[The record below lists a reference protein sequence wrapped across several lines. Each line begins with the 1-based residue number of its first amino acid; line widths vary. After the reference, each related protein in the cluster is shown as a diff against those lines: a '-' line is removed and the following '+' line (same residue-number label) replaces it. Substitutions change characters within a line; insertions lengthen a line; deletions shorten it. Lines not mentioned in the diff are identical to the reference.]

1 MCKGTSKEAE
11 DLTVKIELPPP
22 IEAEDSEVQVK
33 TQKNSEDVIK
43 VYDYKSDTV

>member
-1 MCKGTSKEAE
+1 MQGTSKEAE

-33 TQKNSEDVIK
+33 TQKIVKMSLRFMII
-43 VYDYKSDTV
+43 SPILF